1 MQFSIPS
8 SFSVQTTAE
17 IVKSCTKILLASD
30 FKQII
35 RFNFFC
41 MDLILDHLI
50 NSSVCIKSEGP
61 VMAYPK
67 IVETWRGTEGGGELA
82 L

>member
-1 MQFSIPS
+1 MRFSIPS

-17 IVKSCTKILLASD
+17 ILKSCTKILLASD

-35 RFNFFC
+35 RFNLFC
-41 MDLILDHLI
+41 MDLIVDHLN

-67 IVETWRGTEGGGELA
+67 IVEIWRGAVGL
-82 L
+82 LL